1 MRIRNNNNANNDL
14 NEYNKY
20 INTKEELQEI
30 LKSAKNINVE
40 IGMGKGEFIAN
51 MANLNPDKIYIG
63 VEVCKPVLA
72 LAVKKIIR
80 YEKENNVNL
89 DNLYIMS
96 FDAIKINEMF
106 EDNQIDTIYLNFSD
120 PWPKSKHAKRRLTY
134 ETFLKEYTKVLKKD
148 GYIRFKTDNIKL
160 FEFSLVSMSNFGFH
174 FEEVY
179 LNLHNTDVDNILTEY
194 EKKFCEKGPIYMLVC
209 KHK

>member
-1 MRIRNNNNANNDL
+1 MRIRNNNNANSDL

-20 INTKEELQEI
+20 INTKEELQKI

-72 LAVKKIIR
+72 LAVKKITR
-80 YEKENNVNL
+80 YEKENNIKL

-96 FDAIKINEMF
+96 FDAITINEMF

-134 ETFLKEYTKVLKKD
+134 ETFLKGYTKVLKKD

-209 KHK
+209 KNK